1 MNKRGFTLI
10 ETIISLTFA
19 GLLVSLFFVQKSNLD
34 ASTRDETRKAA
45 INAMYFALEQDFYQ
59 VHGYY
64 PESISATNL
73 PTISPALW
81 TDPSG
86 FPLGMPESSYHYTP
100 ANCVNG
106 KCREYRLT
114 ATLEK
119 ESLFTRSNSH

>member
-1 MNKRGFTLI
+1 MNKHGFTLL
-10 ETIISLTFA
+10 ETVISLAFA
-19 GLLVSLFFVQKSNLD
+19 GLLITLFFVQKSNLD
-34 ASTRDETRKAA
+34 AFTRDETRKTA
-45 INAMYFALEQDFYQ
+45 INAMYFALEQDFYKT
-59 VHGYY
+59 HGYY
-64 PESISATNL
+64 PESISSATL
-73 PTISPALW
+73 PTVTPSLW

-86 FPLGMPESSYHYTP
+86 FSFGAPESSYHYTP